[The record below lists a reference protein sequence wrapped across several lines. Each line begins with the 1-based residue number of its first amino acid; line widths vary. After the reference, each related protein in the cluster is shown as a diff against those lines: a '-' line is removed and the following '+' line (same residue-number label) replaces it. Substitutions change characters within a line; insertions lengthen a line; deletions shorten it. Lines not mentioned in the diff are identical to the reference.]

1 MATSAI
7 KTVVSTSSGSPLPSA
22 AADLVQAFAAAE
34 KAPATRRAY
43 RSDFAGFAAWC
54 DAIGMTSLP
63 ASPATVAQFVAA
75 SAITG
80 SKPATL
86 TRRMAAIRYAHR
98 LAGHPTPTDAEPVRA
113 VMRGIRRQHGS
124 APDQKAAA
132 TGERIKAMLAH
143 IPDTLKGKRDRALLA
158 LGMAGAFRRSELVAL
173 QVADLERV
181 PEGLRVTI
189 RKSKT
194 DQEGAGQ
201 VIAILRGSKLKPVR
215 AVLDWLEAAGI
226 SSGPV
231 FRSINRHGQVSV
243 EGLTPQT
250 VALVVKQYADAAGLD
265 PDEFAGHSLRAGF
278 LTSAA
283 EAGADVL
290 RMMEVSRHKRVE
302 TVRGYVR
309 RANLFRGHA
318 GAGFL

>member
-1 MATSAI
+1 MAGKPVSARVSEVAL
-7 KTVVSTSSGSPLPSA
+7 TVGE
-22 AADLVQAFAAAE
+22 ADAVRVYGLAE
-34 KAPATRRAY
+34 KSEATRHGY
-43 RSDFAGFAAWC
+43 RSDFGGFSRWC
-54 DAIGMTSLP
+54 LAHGVDPLP
-63 ASPATVAQFVAA
+63 ASAGTVAAFLASEATVGAKA
-75 SAITG
+75 S
-80 SKPATL
+80 TL
-86 TRRMAAIRYAHR
+86 TRKTSAIRYAHR
-98 LAGHPTPTDAEPVRA
+98 LAGHPSPTDIEQVRA
-113 VMRGIRRQHGS
+113 ILRGIRNTHGA
-124 APDQKAAA
+124 APHQKAPA
-132 TGERIKAMLAH
+132 TADRIKAMLEH
-143 IPDTLKGKRDRALLA
+143 VPETLKGKRDRALLA

-181 PEGLRVTI
+181 PDGLRVTI

-194 DQEGAGQ
+194 DQEGIGD
-201 VIAILRGSKLKPVR
+201 VIAILRGSRLRPMR
-215 AVLDWLEAAGI
+215 AVVEWLDAACI
-226 SSGPV
+226 TSGPV
-231 FRSINRHGQVSV
+231 FRAINRHGQVSTS
-243 EGLTPQT
+243 GLTPQT
-250 VALVVKQYADAAGLD
+250 VALVVKHYANGAGLD

>member
-1 MATSAI
+1 MNENLVAARVSEPAL
-7 KTVVSTSSGSPLPSA
+7 TVA
-22 AADLVQAFAAAE
+22 EADAVRGYALAE
-34 KAPATRRAY
+34 KADATRRGY
-43 RSDFAGFAAWC
+43 RSDFAGFSRWC
-54 DAIGMTSLP
+54 GGRGVNPLP
-63 ASPATVAQFVAA
+63 ASPFTVAAFIAA
-75 SAITG
+75 E
-80 SKPATL
+80 ATAGARASTL
-86 TRRMAAIRYAHR
+86 SRKLAAIRYAHR
-98 LAGHPTPTDAEPVRA
+98 LAGVASPTDVEQVKAVLRGVR
-113 VMRGIRRQHGS
+113 RDQGS
-124 APDQKAAA
+124 APHQKAPA
-132 TGERIKAMLAH
+132 TADRVSDMLAKT
-143 IPDTLKGKRDRALLA
+143 PDTLKGKRDRALLA

-189 RKSKT
+189 RRSKT
-194 DQEGAGQ
+194 DQEGTGHI
-201 VIAILRGSKLKPVR
+201 IAILRGSRLRPVR

-226 SSGPV
+226 TSGPV
-231 FRSINRHGQVSV
+231 FRSINRHGQVSA